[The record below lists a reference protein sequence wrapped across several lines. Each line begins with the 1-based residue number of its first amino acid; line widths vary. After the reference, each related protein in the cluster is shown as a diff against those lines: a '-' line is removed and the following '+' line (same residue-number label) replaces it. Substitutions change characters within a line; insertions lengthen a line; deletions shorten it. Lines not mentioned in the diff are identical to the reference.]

1 MLDIEFPRKLEFLL
15 TIPARLKI
23 LYGGR
28 GGGKSIN
35 AIRAA
40 TLFARD
46 RYLEIVCF
54 RELQKSIQ
62 ESIHGVI
69 CNEIN
74 SLQLNDE
81 FDIKNNEI
89 VHTLTGSRFTFESL
103 RYNVTKIKS
112 RARIDIALLE
122 EADNISQSSLDIL
135 MPTIRSRD
143 YGEGDLGGPF
153 GQGPEIWILFNPKLD
168 TDEVY
173 TRFVLK
179 GEKFAPPFND
189 KIKVSQ
195 DETKWYLSTFN
206 EIADG
211 VLKLSDLNE
220 NEQSRYTELSAYRYA
235 IVQKINHI
243 DNPWFPAD
251 LRREME
257 LLKRSDEEAW
267 LNIWEGH
274 TQQVLKGAIYAEE
287 IKKVLLDGRR
297 GKVEYDP
304 SRTVNTFW
312 DLGHDDY
319 TSIWFSQQVGM
330 HYNLIGFYQ
339 NRLQKI
345 AHYIEHMQNL
355 KYNYGFHYLPHDADN
370 ETLAARSVKRILQ
383 DSYPGKVRVVPRVSK
398 KVVGIRAGRQIFDLC
413 NFDEVNTA
421 DGWQCLCRYQYDV
434 DKDGLFSQNPRHDEY
449 SHGADAFQSL
459 ALTLKPEQAAK
470 KPVIISTNRSATY
483 RPNANSWMES

>member
-1 MLDIEFPRKLEFLL
+1 MLDVEFPRKLEFLL
-15 TIPARLKI
+15 TTPARFKVV
-23 LYGGR
+23 YGGR
-28 GGGKSIN
+28 VAGKTIN

-40 TLFARD
+40 ILFARD
-46 RYLEIVCF
+46 RKLEIVCF
-54 RELQKSIQ
+54 RELQRSIQ
-62 ESIHGVI
+62 ESIHGGI
-69 CNEIN
+69 CAEISSMELDNE
-74 SLQLNDE
+74 
-81 FDIKNNEI
+81 FEI
-89 VHTLTGSRFTFESL
+89 TNIEITHRETGSRFTFEAL
-103 RYNVTKIKS
+103 RYNIAKIKS

-122 EADNISQSSLDIL
+122 EADNTSKSSLDIL
-135 MPTIRSRD
+135 IPTVRSRE
-143 YGEGDLGGPF
+143 YAPGDFGGPF
-153 GQGPEIWILFNPKLD
+153 GIGPEIWILFNPKLD
-168 TDEVY
+168 SDEVY
-173 TRFVLK
+173 RRFVLQK
-179 GEKFAPPFND
+179 DRYAPDYD
-189 KIKVSQ
+189 K
-195 DETKWYLSTFN
+195 
-206 EIADG
+206 DG
-211 VLKLSDLNE
+211 N
-220 NEQSRYTELSAYRYA
+220 RYA
-235 IVQKINHI
+235 IVQKINWS
-243 DNPWFPAD
+243 DNKWFPD
-251 LRREME
+251 DQRREME
-257 LLKRSDEEAW
+257 IMKAADEDEW
-267 LNIWEGH
+267 LHIWEGH

-287 IKKVLLDGRR
+287 IKKTLLSGRR